1 MTKSERKKMRLN
13 EKKILRNLLRSL
25 LKEANDPYGLRNQPK
40 EELEKHM
47 QYRGELTKDVY
58 RYWSMVKELRE
69 MMKDSSYS
77 EDVLEQKRQNIV
89 DFLSEKK
96 VDVSSMFVY
105 YETSLMRM
113 THDLRKEIY
122 DIINND
128 ERAISTIRDLDDLQ
142 RFYNDL
148 NEETK
153 RYFSFKEVEKDWLKK
168 REELEGKEEGDFAS
182 LLNNYNNEWKNSVQA
197 VAAAS
202 SANVSNNSSLP
213 PPSKLE
219 DDPYNWDDEVEEES
233 NKSLSDKIFSNFNQ
247 KDTES
252 KKISA
257 ALASVLNYLK
267 KNSSPF
273 KKAMIGGFYP
283 DKTTGNSCI
292 VVKGGPNGTYAKV
305 SAMFNSVKNDGKFE
319 IRFFE
324 WGVKIIKVDTKYVNG
339 GKQILADYIIG
350 QYSSSG
356 FPDQADYVLTQGPE
370 EIANWINDI
379 FTAGASKNE
388 DQLKEDPYN
397 DRPATGEHAI
407 REWTGPV

>member
-1 MTKSERKKMRLN
+1 MRLN

-47 QYRGELTKDVY
+47 QYKGELTKDVY

-113 THDLRKEIY
+113 AHDLRKEIY
-122 DIINND
+122 DIINTD
-128 ERAISTIRDLDDLQ
+128 EGVIFTIRNLDDLQ

-182 LLNNYNNEWKNSVQA
+182 LLANYNNEWKNSVQA
-197 VAAAS
+197 VAAAA

-213 PPSKLE
+213 PPSKSE

-273 KKAMIGGFYP
+273 KNAMIGGFYP

-292 VVKGGPNGTYAKV
+292 VVNGGPNGDYAKV
-305 SAMFNSVKNDGKFE
+305 NVM
-319 IRFFE
+319 
-324 WGVKIIKVDTKYVNG
+324 
-339 GKQILADYIIG
+339 
-350 QYSSSG
+350 
-356 FPDQADYVLTQGPE
+356 
-370 EIANWINDI
+370 
-379 FTAGASKNE
+379 
-388 DQLKEDPYN
+388 
-397 DRPATGEHAI
+397 
-407 REWTGPV
+407 